1 MEIYRPP
8 VCLLTPKKLSPDM
21 AKSENLFLGIMSG
34 TSLDG
39 IDTVLIRCLT
49 AGGIPELIA
58 TNFQPIDDQTKNDL
72 LNLCNAPEVKIQ
84 TLGQLDT
91 RMGHIFA
98 NAALNLLE
106 SSKTKPQEISAI
118 GCHGQTIYHAPN
130 DPYPFTMQIGDP
142 NLISELTGITTIAD
156 FRRRDIAAG
165 GQGAPIAPL
174 FHRLIFKDD
183 KQSRV
188 ILNLGGIANIT
199 LLDPNRPEAAFDT
212 GPANILMDYWVS
224 KHKNKPYDHS
234 GEWASSESV
243 NKSLLKIFREENYFN
258 LPQPKSTGRE
268 LFNASWLESKL
279 ADAALDLSPSAVQAT
294 LLELTASTISDAI
307 ELLEP
312 VDEILVCGGG
322 AHNSSLLNRLQ
333 TLLPKSKITS
343 TAVLGLN
350 PDWIEAT
357 AFAWMAGETLAGRK
371 LDTRSF
377 TGAKRSIYLGAIYQG

>member
-1 MEIYRPP
+1 
-8 VCLLTPKKLSPDM
+8 M
-21 AKSENLFLGIMSG
+21 AKSENLFLGMMSG

-39 IDTVLIRCLT
+39 IDTVLIRCLA
-49 AGGIPELIA
+49 AGEIPELLA
-58 TNFQPIDDQTKNDL
+58 TNFQPIDDQTKNEL
-72 LNLCNAPEVKIQ
+72 LNLCNASEVKIQ

-91 RMGHIFA
+91 KMGHIFA
-98 NAALNLLE
+98 NAALNLLQ
-106 SSKTKPQEISAI
+106 STKTKPHEISAI

-130 DPYPFTMQIGDP
+130 GSYPFTMQIGNP

-174 FHRLIFKDD
+174 FHRLIFKSD

-188 ILNLGGIANIT
+188 VLNLGGIANIT

-224 KHKNKPYDHS
+224 KHKNKPYDRS
-234 GEWASSESV
+234 GEWASSGSV
-243 NKSLLKIFREENYFN
+243 NESLLKIFREEDYFN
-258 LPQPKSTGRE
+258 LPLPKSTGRE

-279 ADAALDLSPSAVQAT
+279 SDAALDLSPSIVQAT
-294 LLELTASTISDAI
+294 LQELTASTISDSI

-322 AHNSSLLNRLQ
+322 AHNSSLVSRLR
-333 TLLPKSKITS
+333 TLLSKSKIKS
-343 TAVLGLN
+343 TAALGLN
-350 PDWIEAT
+350 PDWVEAT
-357 AFAWMAGETLAGRK
+357 AFAWMAGETLAGRR
-371 LDTRSF
+371 LDTRAF
-377 TGAKRSIYLGAIYQG
+377 TGAKRSVYLGAIYQA

>member
-1 MEIYRPP
+1 
-8 VCLLTPKKLSPDM
+8 M
-21 AKSENLFLGIMSG
+21 AKSENLFLGMMSG

-39 IDTVLIRCLT
+39 IDTVLIRCLDDE
-49 AGGIPELIA
+49 GIPELLA

-72 LNLCNAPEVKIQ
+72 LDLCNASEVKIQ

-91 RMGHIFA
+91 KMGHVFA
-98 NAALNLLE
+98 KAALNLLQ
-106 SSKTKPQEISAI
+106 STKTKPNEIRAI
-118 GCHGQTIYHAPN
+118 GCHGQTIHHSPN
-130 DPYPFTMQIGDP
+130 GSYPFTMQIGDP

-174 FHRLIFKDD
+174 FHRLIFKSD
-183 KQSRV
+183 KQSRAV
-188 ILNLGGIANIT
+188 LNLGGIANIT
-199 LLDPNRPEAAFDT
+199 LLDPKRSEVAFDT

-224 KHKNKPYDHS
+224 KHENKPYDHS
-234 GEWASSESV
+234 GRWASSGSV
-243 NKSLLKIFREENYFN
+243 NESLLKMFRNEDYFN

-279 ADAALDLSPSAVQAT
+279 SDAALDLSPSAVQAT

-307 ELLEP
+307 KLLEP
-312 VDEILVCGGG
+312 IDEILVCGGG
-322 AHNSSLLNRLQ
+322 AHNSYLLNRLQ
-333 TLLPKSKITS
+333 TLLAKSKITS
-343 TAVLGLN
+343 TAGLGLN
-350 PDWIEAT
+350 PDWVEAT

-377 TGAKRSIYLGAIYQG
+377 TGAKHSTYLGAIYQA

>member
-1 MEIYRPP
+1 
-8 VCLLTPKKLSPDM
+8 M
-21 AKSENLFLGIMSG
+21 AKSENLFLGMMSG

-39 IDTVLIRCLT
+39 IDTVLIRCST
-49 AGGIPELIA
+49 AGGVPELLA
-58 TNFQPIDDQTKNDL
+58 TNFQPIDDQTKTEL
-72 LNLCNAPEVKIQ
+72 LQLCNASEVKIQ

-91 RMGHIFA
+91 KMGHIFA
-98 NAALNLLE
+98 KAALNLLR
-106 SSKTKPQEISAI
+106 STKKTPDEISAI

-130 DPYPFTMQIGDP
+130 GSYPFTMQIGDP

-174 FHRLIFKDD
+174 FHRVIFKSD

-188 ILNLGGIANIT
+188 VLNLGGIANIT
-199 LLDPNRPEAAFDT
+199 LLDPNRRGAAFDT

-234 GEWASSESV
+234 GEWASSASV
-243 NKSLLKIFREENYFN
+243 NESLLKIFREEDYFK

-279 ADAALDLSPSAVQAT
+279 SEVALDLSPSAVQAT

-307 ELLEP
+307 KLLEP

-322 AHNSSLLNRLQ
+322 VHNSSLLSRLR
-333 TLLPKSKITS
+333 TLSAKSKITS
-343 TAVLGLN
+343 TAALGLN
-350 PDWIEAT
+350 PDWVEAT

-377 TGAKRSIYLGAIYQG
+377 TGAKHSIHLGAIYQA

>member
-1 MEIYRPP
+1 
-8 VCLLTPKKLSPDM
+8 M
-21 AKSENLFLGIMSG
+21 AKSENLFLGMMSG

-49 AGGIPELIA
+49 TGGIPELIA

-130 DPYPFTMQIGDP
+130 DSYPFTMQIGDP

-333 TLLPKSKITS
+333 TLLAKSKITS